1 MALGAQQ
8 GELKMMFFSDGL
20 LWRGIGAAS
29 GLTAAAA
36 LSRLMS
42 TLLFEISPGDRLTY
56 SVVAVGL
63 LVAAA
68 VASYLPARG
77 VTRVEPVEALRA
89 E

>member
-1 MALGAQQ
+1 MARLSRPKIVR
-8 GELKMMFFSDGL
+8 ELFWG
-20 LWRGIGAAS
+20 GIGAAA

-42 TLLFEISPGDRLTY
+42 SFLLFEISPVDPLTY

-63 LVAAA
+63 LAAAA
-68 VASYLPARG
+68 VASYLPARR
-77 VTRVEPVEALRA
+77 VTRGDPVEALRA